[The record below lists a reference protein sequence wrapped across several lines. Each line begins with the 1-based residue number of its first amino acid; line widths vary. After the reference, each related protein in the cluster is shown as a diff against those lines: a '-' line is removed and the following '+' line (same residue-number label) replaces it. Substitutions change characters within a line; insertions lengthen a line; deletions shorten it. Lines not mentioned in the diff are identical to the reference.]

1 MPILLLF
8 LGLFLYI
15 GWYISSVLGLIGF
28 LAVTAVGY
36 LGCTK
41 LLKTASDSGEIEED
55 SFEDKIRWY
64 VPLVF
69 GLLVLLTTPIWDSDG
84 YCDHQTEAEIV
95 PGTPTLRDVFEGNT
109 PTNTFI
115 RDVSRD
121 CKKEGAWEFIGGWDY
136 DDNWRVGFVYILSGI
151 AGLIL
156 IVPLGFFVF
165 AFVVTR
171 GENQEDVWQPVEA
184 KKKKVTPGIGK
195 PGREVVG
202 SAQSDMFL
210 FCLKNV
216 EDIISKNHLSKGD
229 YTTWFGRCADN
240 YIESYARH
248 SKKHK
253 KDEVIDRLQWA
264 IDLIPE
270 VYSGKSIET
279 GKKREAYLNER
290 IETIKG
296 L

>member
-1 MPILLLF
+1 VR
-8 LGLFLYI
+8 G
-15 GWYISSVLGLIGF
+15 
-28 LAVTAVGY
+28 AVGV
-36 LGCTK
+36 
-41 LLKTASDSGEIEED
+41 
-55 SFEDKIRWY
+55 W
-64 VPLVF
+64 
-69 GLLVLLTTPIWDSDG
+69 
-84 YCDHQTEAEIV
+84 
-95 PGTPTLRDVFEGNT
+95 VFERIAQFAVVSHRE
-109 PTNTFI
+109 PFQRQWRPRYVSAQTF
-115 RDVSRD
+115 
-121 CKKEGAWEFIGGWDY
+121 ELGAL
-136 DDNWRVGFVYILSGI
+136 VGLAAHG
-151 AGLIL
+151 
-156 IVPLGFFVF
+156 
-165 AFVVTR
+165 R
-171 GENQEDVWQPVEA
+171 
-184 KKKKVTPGIGK
+184 GIGK

-210 FCLKNV
+210 FCLENI

-270 VYSGKSIET
+270 VYTGKSIET